1 MGESNFIDNYK
12 NWIKKEYTNM
22 EDSKINHIAEGYLDF
37 LNFLLDV
44 EDPDELEKFM
54 EQIRTEPSWKFSIRD
69 ETLLDIMLSGEN
81 GGVYEEIDKS
91 LIYFNAYRIQKNSI
105 GFRGMNFYL
114 KLDPIGSILPYSR
127 EIENLIYILH
137 QNNLI
142 ILNVNSAPK
151 IKIANDGVNLL
162 QRNITYYFKRRLF
175 QENIVQKREFEELFN
190 KSIFER
196 ETLLESYLL
205 F

>member
-22 EDSKINHIAEGYLDF
+22 EDSKINNIAEGYLDF
-37 LNFLLDV
+37 LNLVSDV
-44 EDPDELEKFM
+44 EDPDELEKLM

-81 GGVYEEIDKS
+81 GDVYEEIDKS
-91 LIYFNAYRIQKNSI
+91 LIFFNAYRIQKNSI
-105 GFRGMNFYL
+105 GFRDMIFYL

-142 ILNVNSAPK
+142 ILTVNSAPK

-175 QENIVQKREFEELFN
+175 QENIIQKREFEELFN